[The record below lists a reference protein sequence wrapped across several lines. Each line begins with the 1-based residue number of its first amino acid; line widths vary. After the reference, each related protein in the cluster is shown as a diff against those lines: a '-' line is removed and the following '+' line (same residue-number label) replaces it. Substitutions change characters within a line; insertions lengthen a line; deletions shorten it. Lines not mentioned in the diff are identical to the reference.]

1 MQASEQQKERK
12 CFYDYLIK
20 EEDEGEADWIWRV
33 MGGGVEAADA
43 TDRGRTNARAPPIL
57 PT

>member
-20 EEDEGEADWIWRV
+20 EEDEGRRIGSGE
-33 MGGGVEAADA
+33 
-43 TDRGRTNARAPPIL
+43 
-57 PT
+57 